1 MRESLTPHTVSLLR
15 SLMFSSFLLYKQ
27 NKGGR
32 SSRGWIQGL
41 NIMDLTYSAC
51 SNLLSSWCQ
60 YQSLHYVTFPVQTL
74 FKSFK
79 VLPVMVMGQFLMG
92 KRYESYEYGVSLVI
106 AAGLAVFLG
115 ASEDLN
121 LGFGERQLAGVGL
134 LALFLTFD
142 SFTGQWQ
149 SRLFKRHSR

>member
-1 MRESLTPHTVSLLR
+1 MRATEEGGFVLPFFSIPVLTPPVARLW
-15 SLMFSSFLLYKQ
+15 SLMFSSFLLYRQ
-27 NKGGR
+27 SGGKG
-32 SSRGWIQGL
+32 RGWIQGL

-92 KRYESYEYGVSLVI
+92 KR
-106 AAGLAVFLG
+106 
-115 ASEDLN
+115 
-121 LGFGERQLAGVGL
+121 
-134 LALFLTFD
+134 
-142 SFTGQWQ
+142 
-149 SRLFKRHSR
+149 